1 VTRNSDERLLYALA
15 EAARRTIHQRQ
26 VHGSTPAQHLSAVR
40 RLNQAVET
48 GRPENVTEVLA
59 PDVEM
64 VTDEGS
70 GHAVSTVSGATQVA
84 HRICSILTD
93 GAGSGELTEHNVNG
107 QPGLV
112 LRQQGEV
119 VGVICVD
126 VVGDRISDVW
136 VVLNPDKLRHW
147 NSSAK

>member
-1 VTRNSDERLLYALA
+1 M
-15 EAARRTIHQRQ
+15 
-26 VHGSTPAQHLSAVR
+26 R
-40 RLNQAVET
+40 RLNHAVET
-48 GRPENVTEVLA
+48 GRAENVTEVLA

-84 HRICSILTD
+84 HRICSILID
-93 GAGSGELTEHNVNG
+93 GADSGELTEHNVNG

-112 LRQQGEV
+112 LRQEGEV
-119 VGVICVD
+119 VGIICVD